1 MTRGAA
7 GVEGIASFGGAHF
20 QIFGAGL
27 EGAAAK
33 QRQQNDV
40 RFAAVGLQHGGAG
53 LPRGSVT
60 SSIELRCRRISHKS
74 MIAAVSGSI
83 EARRRSNSSMAASAL
98 SRPVYLPRR
107 GLSISSAWPAAVLL
121 ELTREL
127 KGCVVVSDAPIY
139 DSWWLGRLADAC
151 RQDRPFR
158 LWSINDAIPALAARA
173 GVSVGAA
180 VKRYLKNAPRAAAP
194 HRAGADAERL
204 LRRLLSIRSKGSG

>member
-60 SSIELRCRRISHKS
+60 SSIELRCRNFAQINDCRRKWFDRGE
-74 MIAAVSGSI
+74 AAVQFI
-83 EARRRSNSSMAASAL
+83 N
-98 SRPVYLPRR
+98 
-107 GLSISSAWPAAVLL
+107 
-121 ELTREL
+121 
-127 KGCVVVSDAPIY
+127 
-139 DSWWLGRLADAC
+139 GRV
-151 RQDRPFR
+151 RF
-158 LWSINDAIPALAARA
+158 
-173 GVSVGAA
+173 VETSVFA
-180 VKRYLKNAPRAAAP
+180 APRAE
-194 HRAGADAERL
+194 HIQRLAGCRIARIDARTQR
-204 LRRLLSIRSKGSG
+204 LRRGVRCADL